1 MGIDKED
8 CVVQEEVT
16 SKEIIGE
23 QKMEPFNLREERGE
37 GYFDQFLNYH
47 KTKKDETDP
56 FYCLMDAEKEKN
68 ESSFNEKYKL
78 NEDII
83 NKHKA
88 DYEKYENAETEINLL
103 SEWKSLLPL
112 FEHNTQ
118 SITNAMQSL
127 SAIIKENEDKNGR
140 PNKRRKL
147 NGNGASDIYGIDDKN
162 KKKKKKK
169 KRRRAWEIESDEEN
183 EDNVT
188 NEKIKMSER
197 ELSAYKR
204 KFEIFSEKATLLFA
218 NGDHNIYEQTR
229 DKLIKRIKLVEN
241 EKLFERQK
249 KEAMKNRHKKVTKDE
264 KLDDLLAD
272 FDGD

>member
-1 MGIDKED
+1 MS
-8 CVVQEEVT
+8 

-47 KTKKDETDP
+47 KTKNKESDP
-56 FYCLMDAEKEKN
+56 YYQLMDAEKEENPKT
-68 ESSFNEKYKL
+68 FNEKYKL
-78 NEDII
+78 NADII
-83 NKHKA
+83 EKHKA
-88 DYEKYENAETEINLL
+88 DYEKYENAKTEINLL

-118 SITNAMQSL
+118 SITTAMQSL
-127 SAIIKENEDKNGR
+127 SKIIKENEDRNKALR

-147 NGNGASDIYGIDDKN
+147 NANGSSSDIYGGQRMK

-169 KRRRAWEIESDEEN
+169 KRKRAWEIESDEEN
-183 EDNVT
+183 ESEVND
-188 NEKIKMSER
+188 EKMKISER
-197 ELSAYKR
+197 ELMGCKR

-229 DKLIKRIKLVEN
+229 DSLVARIKLVEN
-241 EKLFERQK
+241 EQLFERQK
-249 KEAMKNRHKKVTKDE
+249 KEAMQNRIYNKKKTKKE
-264 KLDDLLAD
+264 TVDDMLAD
-272 FDGD
+272 FDDD